1 MFVSVKALP
10 RSVKIQSYN
19 DTMKDKLTDI
29 EKRVRQA
36 AIYIYIVNCAV
47 IYYALIKGEKFGR
60 FEVH

>member
-1 MFVSVKALP
+1 MSYFLFISVKALP

-36 AIYIYIVNCAV
+36 DIYTLYRQILLTSIQ
-47 IYYALIKGEKFGR
+47 
-60 FEVH
+60 